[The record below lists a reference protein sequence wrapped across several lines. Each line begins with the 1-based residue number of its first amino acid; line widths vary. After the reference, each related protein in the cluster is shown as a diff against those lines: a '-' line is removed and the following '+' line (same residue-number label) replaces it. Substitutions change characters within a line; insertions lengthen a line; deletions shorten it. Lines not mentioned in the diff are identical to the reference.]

1 MINEFNIKIF
11 NNKNEYKLLTNSIE
25 IHYNECIIFFYFK
38 LMDKKK
44 GKMEL
49 TGYYEVRAL
58 KNYLNITNSKI
69 SYVSKQIG
77 MNRETL
83 ANILDG
89 YEPSDKSRFKI
100 KKYLNNIMDDLL
112 HEVNYD
118 VHKRSIVRPESFKH

>member
-1 MINEFNIKIF
+1 
-11 NNKNEYKLLTNSIE
+11 
-25 IHYNECIIFFYFK
+25 
-38 LMDKKK
+38 MDKKK
-44 GKMEL
+44 GKIEL